1 MARRQVFLT
10 ARWSERWQ
18 VNYPSLAADRQSSC
32 DRAMIALI
40 KRQVTP
46 GLRIKPIHP
55 DKYYLEARI
64 SSGERIV
71 FRVDGDTIFFA
82 DVVPHDEIGRYGRR
96 PITTR

>member
-18 VNYPSLAADRQSSC
+18 VNYPSLPADRQSSC
-32 DRAMIALI
+32 DRAVIALI
-40 KRQVTP
+40 KRRATP
-46 GLRIKPIHP
+46 GLRIKPILP

-71 FRVDGDTIFFA
+71 FRVESDTIFFA
-82 DVVPHDEIGRYGRR
+82 DVVPHDEIGVYGRR